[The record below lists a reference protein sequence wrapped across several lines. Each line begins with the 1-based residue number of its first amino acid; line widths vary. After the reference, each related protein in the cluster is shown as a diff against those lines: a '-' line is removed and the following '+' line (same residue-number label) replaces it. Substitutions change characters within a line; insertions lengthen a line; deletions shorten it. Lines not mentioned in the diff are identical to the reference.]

1 MTSLPATSPR
11 MRRLP
16 HAFVPLLA
24 AVLVGAQ
31 VGCSHLAPVPAP
43 MTSPPPEVSEH
54 EANEGARA
62 EVEARARAEAERAR
76 RRESFAR
83 TGAPRPTP
91 AASSNPNV
99 ARGFEFDQVRVFFAT
114 DRKES
119 ASGEFGGDRGAAIT
133 YGSLFISVPRGHQI
147 GATDRPSMWRLEFS
161 EDPRKHMVIVRR
173 STFPRDDFIADI
185 REILARGGSEASF
198 VFVHGYNVAFDDAA
212 RRTAQ
217 ITYDLDFQGA
227 PVFYSWPSQASLE
240 GYTVDEANVE
250 WCTLNLKNFLLDY
263 AQNCGAKDIYL
274 IAHSMG
280 NRALTRAVAA
290 LFTEHPELK
299 GRFKEI
305 ILTAPDIDADVF
317 KREIA
322 PKLAAGCDRITLYV
336 SDGDKALLAS
346 KKVHGYPRLGDAAT
360 GIAVVPGV
368 ETVDASG
375 LDTSFL
381 EHSYFAESGSVLKDI
396 RRLVLEGLRAAQ
408 RGLTEKRADADGR
421 YWKFELATPPRK

>member
-1 MTSLPATSPR
+1 M
-11 MRRLP
+11 
-16 HAFVPLLA
+16 
-24 AVLVGAQ
+24 
-31 VGCSHLAPVPAP
+31 
-43 MTSPPPEVSEH
+43 
-54 EANEGARA
+54 
-62 EVEARARAEAERAR
+62 
-76 RRESFAR
+76 
-83 TGAPRPTP
+83 
-91 AASSNPNV
+91 
-99 ARGFEFDQVRVFFAT
+99 RVFFAT
-114 DRKES
+114 DRQPTG
-119 ASGEFGGDRGAAIT
+119 AGVFGGDRGAEIS
-133 YGSLFISVPRGHQI
+133 YGSVFVSIPREHQVGGI
-147 GATDRPSMWRLEFS
+147 ERPSIWRLEFS
-161 EDPRKHMVIVRR
+161 EDPRKHMMIVRR
-173 STFPRDDFIADI
+173 ATFPRDDFMS
-185 REILARGGSEASF
+185 EIHATLARGDSEASF

-217 ITYDLDFQGA
+217 ITYDLDFRGA

-250 WCTLNLKNFLLDY
+250 WSTLNLKNFLLDY
-263 AQNCGAKDIYL
+263 AQSCGAKDIYL

-280 NRALTRAVAA
+280 NRALTRAVSA
-290 LFTEHPELK
+290 LFTEHPELR

-305 ILTAPDIDADVF
+305 ILTAPDVDADVF

-322 PKLAAGCDRITLYV
+322 PKLVAGCDKITLYV

-408 RGLTEKRADADGR
+408 RGLTEKQASASER
-421 YWKFELATPPRK
+421 YWKFELKAKQ

>member
-1 MTSLPATSPR
+1 M
-11 MRRLP
+11 
-16 HAFVPLLA
+16 
-24 AVLVGAQ
+24 
-31 VGCSHLAPVPAP
+31 
-43 MTSPPPEVSEH
+43 
-54 EANEGARA
+54 
-62 EVEARARAEAERAR
+62 RARREAERAER
-76 RRESFAR
+76 SESSGRADAERAARQAVEARETRA
-83 TGAPRPTP
+83 
-91 AASSNPNV
+91 NPNV
-99 ARGFEFDQVRVFFAT
+99 TRSFEFDQVRVFFAT

-119 ASGEFGGDRGAAIT
+119 AAGEFGGDRGSAIT
-133 YGSLFISVPRGHQI
+133 YGSLFISVPRQHAV
-147 GATDRPSMWRLEFS
+147 GAIERPSVWRLEFS

-173 STFPRDDFIADI
+173 STFSRDDFIADI
-185 REILARGGSEASF
+185 RATLARGGSDASF

-217 ITYDLDFQGA
+217 ITYDLDFHGA

-250 WCTLNLKNFLLDY
+250 WSTLNLKNFLFDY
-263 AQNCGAKDIYL
+263 AQNSGAKDIYL

-305 ILTAPDIDADVF
+305 ILTAPDVDADVF

-322 PKLAAGCDRITLYV
+322 PKLVAGCDKITLYV

-408 RGLTEKRADADGR
+408 RGLTEKQASANER
-421 YWKFELATPPRK
+421 YWKFELQPAAPK

>member
-1 MTSLPATSPR
+1 MKWLPPT
-11 MRRLP
+11 LG
-16 HAFVPLLA
+16 L
-24 AVLVGAQ
+24 LVGLTFAFALG
-31 VGCSHLAPVPAP
+31 GCSTAPHPAALASAP
-43 MTSPPPEVSEH
+43 PPPPPPPPPEAGGE
-54 EANEGARA
+54 
-62 EVEARARAEAERAR
+62 ER
-76 RRESFAR
+76 
-83 TGAPRPTP
+83 
-91 AASSNPNV
+91 NPNV
-99 ARGFEFDQVRVFFAT
+99 AAGRMFDQVRVFFAT
-114 DRKES
+114 DRKQTGVG
-119 ASGEFGGDRGAAIT
+119 AFGGERGGDLT
-133 YGSLFISVPRGHQI
+133 YGSVFVSIPREHQV
-147 GATDRPSMWRLEFS
+147 GAIERPSIWRLEFS
-161 EDPRKHMVIVRR
+161 EDSRKHMVIVRR
-173 STFPRDDFIADI
+173 AQLPRADFIGEI
-185 REILARGGSEASF
+185 RATLARGGREASF
-198 VFVHGYNVAFDDAA
+198 VFVHGYNVGFDDAA

-217 ITYDLDFQGA
+217 ITYDLDFRGA

-250 WCTLNLKNFLLDY
+250 WSTLNLKEFLLDY
-263 AQNCGAKDIYL
+263 AQHCGAKDIYL

-290 LFTEHPELK
+290 LFTEHPELR

-305 ILTAPDIDADVF
+305 ILTAPDVDADVF

-322 PKLAAGCDRITLYV
+322 PKLAAGCDKITLYV

-408 RGLTEKRADADGR
+408 RGLTEKRADAGAR
-421 YWKFELATPPRK
+421 YWKFEPSSAAPR